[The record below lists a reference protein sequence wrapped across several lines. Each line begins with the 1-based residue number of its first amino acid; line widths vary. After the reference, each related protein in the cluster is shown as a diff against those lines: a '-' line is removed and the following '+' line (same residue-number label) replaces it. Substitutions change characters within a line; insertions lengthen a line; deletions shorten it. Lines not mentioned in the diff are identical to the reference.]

1 MRVTHLG
8 AYQAALSRIG
18 DRLSEYSDAQARMST
33 GKKLTRSSDDPI
45 GMSRALE
52 LRAALSARRQ
62 ETRNADDGEMW
73 LNLADTTLQD
83 VVSQIQRARELAV
96 RGSTQIGSGERDA
109 IAVEVSNLR
118 DDVVAL
124 ANGTHQGR
132 GLFSGFS
139 SGDAVQKIAGNWT
152 YTGDAGQIN
161 RRVGENEV
169 VTVNVTG
176 DVAFGFASGSDV
188 FTVLDNLAAALNAD
202 DTTAI
207 DAAIAELDDSL
218 STVLGG
224 LGTVGA
230 RTNQI
235 ESAMSRTQHDIET
248 LTDQLSSLEDIDIAE
263 AVMDLELQQTAYEAA
278 LAAFAQSSQTSLI
291 DFLR

>member
-8 AYQAALSRIG
+8 AHQNALARIG
-18 DRLSEYSDAQARMST
+18 SRLSDYSDSQNRLST

-52 LRAALSARRQ
+52 LRAALSARQQ
-62 ETRNADDGEMW
+62 ETRNADDGRMW
-73 LNLADTTLQD
+73 LDLADTALQD

-96 RGSTQIGSGERDA
+96 RGATHIGSGEREA
-109 IAVEVSNLR
+109 IAAEVANLR

-124 ANGTHQGR
+124 ANSTHQGR

-139 SGDAVQKIAGNWT
+139 SGNAVQKIAGTWS

-161 RRVGENEV
+161 RRVAENEV

-176 DVAFGFASGSDV
+176 DVAFGFAAGNDI
-188 FTVLDNLAAALNAD
+188 FTVLDNLEAALNSS
-202 DTTAI
+202 DT
-207 DAAIAELDDSL
+207 AAIETSISGLDTSL
-218 STVLGG
+218 DTVLGG
-224 LGTVGA
+224 LGTIGA

-235 ESAMSRTQHDIET
+235 EAANSRTLHNIET

-263 AVMDLELQQTAYEAA
+263 AVLDLELQQTAYEAA
-278 LAAFAQSSQTSLI
+278 LAAFAQSSQTSLV

>member
-8 AYQAALSRIG
+8 AYQNALSRIG
-18 DRLSEYSDAQARMST
+18 NRLSDYSASQDRLST

-45 GMSRALE
+45 GMGRALE
-52 LRAALSARRQ
+52 LRAALSARHQ
-62 ETRNADDGEMW
+62 ETRNGDDGRMW
-73 LNLADTTLQD
+73 LDLADTTLQD

-96 RGSTQIGSGERDA
+96 RGATHVGTGEREA
-109 IAVEVSNLR
+109 IASEVGNLR

-124 ANGTHQGR
+124 ANSTHQGR

-139 SGDAVQKIAGNWT
+139 SGNAVQKIAGTWT

-161 RRVGENEV
+161 RRVAENEV

-176 DVAFGFASGSDV
+176 DVAFGFAAGNDI
-188 FTVLDNLAAALNAD
+188 FTVLDDLATALNAD

-207 DAAIAELDDSL
+207 EAAITGLDSSL
-218 STVLGG
+218 ETVLGG
-224 LGTVGA
+224 LGTIGA
-230 RTNQI
+230 RANQV
-235 ESAMSRTQHDIET
+235 EAAMSRTLRDIET

-263 AVMDLELQQTAYEAA
+263 AVMDLKLQQTAYEAA
-278 LAAFAQSSQTSLI
+278 LAAFAQSSQSSLV